1 MPAAIEPNALEGL
14 IRRNWFALLE
24 RCRRLLPA
32 EAAEEATRLSLARLV
47 QRRGAAAEGEWM
59 TELYAEATGLCA
71 ERLAGH
77 SGRDAVW
84 RWRLEQRQNAAAE
97 AEERG
102 ADAADAAAGHPA
114 PQPERAGPPREL
126 WPELLDRLGPDS
138 RATMIYR
145 HLDGLKPTSIARLTG
160 LSLER
165 LEARL
170 ERLTKA
176 ADSFFDSHGEPPL
189 ATPEPTDCADAF
201 ERARL
206 LADER
211 EGLEAVR
218 DHLEHCTDC
227 ARAIETRRQRQREQL
242 DAETLAEVRTR
253 VEQSLERLA
262 FVPRRR
268 RLGPGAALMAFG
280 LALLAGLVLWS
291 SLPDAPDPQND
302 PLARQGGYG
311 LEVLLTRPDADRPL
325 QPGERLAGG
334 SRLRFRLWARKP
346 MVAGLAALP
355 ESGPAE
361 RIRNR
366 ERDTFA
372 VPPGQQIEP
381 GVSYAIGD
389 EPGLLRIFAMFCP
402 LATPLPYLPQT
413 LEYAYRV
420 GPDGKRDL
428 ARDFKGA
435 PRHCQLRSVLLRR
448 SGGQSGR
455 IAPLD
460 AK

>member
-1 MPAAIEPNALEGL
+1 MPAAIEPNAIEAL
-14 IRRNWFALLE
+14 IRRSWFALLE

-32 EAAEEATRLSLARLV
+32 EAAEEAARLSLARLV

-84 RWRLEQRQNAAAE
+84 RWRLEQRQGAADAEEQESAAAE
-97 AEERG
+97 AV
-102 ADAADAAAGHPA
+102 A
-114 PQPERAGPPREL
+114 ERAAPEPLRAEPPREL

-145 HLDGLKPTSIARLTG
+145 HLDGLKLDSIARLTG
-160 LSLER
+160 LSRER
-165 LEARL
+165 LEARI
-170 ERLTKA
+170 ERLTRA

-189 ATPEPTDCADAF
+189 VPPEPTDCADAF

-211 EGLEAVR
+211 EGLDAVR
-218 DHLEHCTDC
+218 DHLEHCPTC
-227 ARAIETRRQRQREQL
+227 ARAIESGRQRQREQL
-242 DAETLAEVRTR
+242 DAETVAGVRAR
-253 VEQSLERLA
+253 VEQALERLA
-262 FVPRRR
+262 FAPRRR
-268 RLGPGAALMAFG
+268 RLGPGAALLALG
-280 LALLAGLVLWS
+280 LALLAGLLLWS
-291 SLPDAPDPQND
+291 SLPAAPDPQDD

-311 LEVLLTRPDADRPL
+311 LEVLLARPDGDRPL

-346 MVAGLAALP
+346 MVVGLAALP

-366 ERDTFA
+366 ERDAFA
-372 VPPGQQIEP
+372 VPPGQPIEP
-381 GVSYAIGD
+381 GVTYAIGD
-389 EPGLLRIFAMFCP
+389 EPGLLRIFALFCP

-413 LEYAYRV
+413 LEYAYRQ

-435 PRHCQLRSVLLRR
+435 PRHCRLRSVLLRL
-448 SGGQSGR
+448 SGGRSGR
-455 IAPLD
+455 IAPIELE
-460 AK
+460 